1 MKTKACVCFH
11 RVGLLLA
18 ILILDLQAA
27 HGMDLSRVGTSN
39 RLAALTGKTHLLPS
53 QKALGN
59 VMADSAAGLAVVDGL
74 LRSST

>member
-18 ILILDLQAA
+18 ILGLQAA
-27 HGMDLSRVGTSN
+27 HGMHLSRVETSD
-39 RLAALTGKTHLLPS
+39 RIAEMTGKTHLLPS

-59 VMADSAAGLAVVDGL
+59 VMADSAAGLAMVDGL
-74 LRSST
+74 LRSPGG